1 MSTSKPVIVVTW
13 MKVRSNANS
22 KKWMVSEFMS
32 SPTNKTVGRSKK
44 ALGGMGTTSHQ
55 NQFSFVVFFQIL
67 PLYSPESNKSQWLS
81 GDTQRAETLERP
93 IHTTLGGNSGLSTKH
108 FALNNL
114 ISGLCLFVD
123 QNVRED
129 SAEVDLAL
137 AGAQPRSRT
146 QQNNKQTN
154 KQTKEFSHQTAKNK
168 NKNKDKQRNQR
179 FQFAG
184 HNCKLCKNSKPEIE
198 KVHKLLLQTTD
209 KFQNLCASFG
219 EKKDSTFGNNFQ
231 ANFNLRAEDLKIAF
245 AEITDKEDQEKIDE
259 NEEER
264 GFADSN

>member
-1 MSTSKPVIVVTW
+1 M
-13 MKVRSNANS
+13 
-22 KKWMVSEFMS
+22 
-32 SPTNKTVGRSKK
+32 
-44 ALGGMGTTSHQ
+44 
-55 NQFSFVVFFQIL
+55 
-67 PLYSPESNKSQWLS
+67 YSPESNKSQWLS

-168 NKNKDKQRNQR
+168 NKNKNKQGQTHETKTGSNNKSKVPN
-179 FQFAG
+179 FA
-184 HNCKLCKNSKPEIE
+184 NKQTNFAKTAKPEIE